1 MVPAFVLLEIILPY
15 LLKVVVEISMIS
27 LVISTREINWC
38 GDGKY
43 SLGALMPGSMNTSW
57 TLGVRQENV

>member
-38 GDGKY
+38 GDDKY

>member
-43 SLGALMPGSMNTSW
+43 SLGALMPGSMNTS
-57 TLGVRQENV
+57 